1 MPHTVDI
8 LLVEDDAV
16 DAEITLRALEKAN
29 VRDQI
34 HVVEDG
40 VEALEFIYATGA
52 YSERTVSNFPKLIL
66 LDLNLPKVSGLQVL
80 EKIKADKQTKQIP
93 IVVLTS
99 SQEKGDL
106 AKSYDLGA
114 NSYIVKQVDFN
125 TFTDN
130 IAQVVIYWLLMN
142 MLPY

>member
-29 VRDQI
+29 VGDQI

-99 SQEKGDL
+99 SQEKRDL
-106 AKSYDLGA
+106 VKSYDLGA
-114 NSYIVKQVDFN
+114 NSYIVKQVNFN